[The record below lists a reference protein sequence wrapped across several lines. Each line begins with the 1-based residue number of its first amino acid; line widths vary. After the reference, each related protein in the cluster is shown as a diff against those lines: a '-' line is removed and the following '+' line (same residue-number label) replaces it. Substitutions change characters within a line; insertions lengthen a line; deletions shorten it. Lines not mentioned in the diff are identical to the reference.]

1 MNFIETLKKYVGLV
15 PSGGAVHIGRAK
27 KFLRPAEWIT
37 EKELGH
43 HIHIVGASGF
53 GKTVL
58 ISHILRS
65 RIESG
70 HGCLFIDQKGDL
82 ETIQQFSKYVAA
94 AGRTDDL
101 KVFSLGAHDKSS
113 SYNLLNNGSATEL
126 RDRIMGSLI
135 WSEEFYKNQS
145 AGFLL
150 SLLIGLVWLR
160 DNRSMKL
167 DLSVIL
173 ECVRSSDA
181 IAEYSTQVPDDLEK
195 VHFHF
200 EEAHALLKS
209 PEGAKSLQG
218 LRVQLSSIVYSDFG
232 DRVKAQPDAIDLFE
246 TVRKGKIAFMFLD
259 TRRFGE
265 TARSIGRFIIQDLKS
280 VSARIDSEVRASDR
294 KPFTVIID
302 EFADLADEE
311 FVGFLDRARSSRMGI
326 VVAHQEISDLDRI
339 SPQFAARLMGNT
351 ATLFAFL
358 QKRPESAELISG
370 IAGTRTAWKET
381 RQTESFAGI
390 SIDTGKRSSR
400 EVEEFNV
407 HPNVVKSLG
416 VGECVVV
423 RKYPSAR
430 ATRLTIGL
438 PR

>member
-1 MNFIETLKKYVGLV
+1 MKSLDTLRRYFGLK
-15 PSGGAVHIGRAK
+15 PSGGAVCIGRAK
-27 KFLRPAEWIT
+27 RFLRPHEWIT
-37 EKELGH
+37 QKELNH

-58 ISHILRS
+58 ISHILKS

-70 HGCLFIDQKGDL
+70 QGCLFVDQKGDL
-82 ETIQQFSKYVAA
+82 ETIQQFTSFVSA
-94 AGRTDDL
+94 AGRLDDL
-101 KVFSLGAHDKSS
+101 KVFSLGSHDKSS

-135 WSEEFYKNQS
+135 WSEEYYKNQS

-150 SLLIGLVWLR
+150 SLLIGLVWIR
-160 DNRSMKL
+160 ENRSLKL
-167 DLSVIL
+167 DLAAIL
-173 ECVRSSDA
+173 KCVKSPEVV
-181 IAEYSTQVPDDLEK
+181 AEYAAQIPDDLEK
-195 VHFHF
+195 VRFHM
-200 EEAHALLKS
+200 EEAHSFLNSAD
-209 PEGAKSLQG
+209 GFKSLQG
-218 LRVQLSSIVYSDFG
+218 LRVQLSSIAYSDFG
-232 DRVKAQPDAIDLFE
+232 DRILATPNAIDLFE
-246 TVRKGKIAFMFLD
+246 TVRQGKIAFMFLD

-265 TARSIGRFIIQDLKS
+265 TAKSIGRFIIQDLKS
-280 VSARIDSEVRASDR
+280 VSARIDSEVRATDR

-339 SPQFAARLMGNT
+339 SPQFCARLMGNT

-370 IAGTRTAWKET
+370 VAGTRATWKQT
-381 RQTESFAGI
+381 KQTESFFGFP
-390 SIDTGKRSSR
+390 IDTGKRSTR

-407 HPNVVKSLG
+407 HPNTIKSLG
-416 VGECVVV
+416 VGECVAV
-423 RKYPSAR
+423 RKYPKSISER
-430 ATRLTIGL
+430 IRVR
-438 PR
+438 PN